1 MPTIDVDTL
10 RRTAQAILEA
20 VGTPSDSAQA
30 VSEALVEAN
39 LAGHDSHG
47 VIRLMQ
53 YVTAMRQGL
62 VKPAARATVAAR
74 HGATATVDGAWG
86 WGQPAARLAT
96 QTAIELANESG
107 VGAVTLVNGYHI
119 GRLGEYVTTI
129 ANAGM
134 LGLAMCNAAPAVAPF
149 GGSGRVLGTNPIAWA
164 APGGDG
170 HGPLMLDIATSSV
183 AEGKLRVA
191 RARGETVAPGLIID
205 AEGRPSQNPDAFY
218 DGGALLPFGG
228 HKGYGLSVLVEL
240 IGRGLA
246 GADGSYNPE
255 QRGVNGTLMIAL
267 NIASFAPMAQFME
280 AAARLSG
287 QIVSAPA
294 AANSSGVLLPG
305 EPESRMRERRMAEGV
320 PLPEQTWNDIQEL
333 AQELGIE

>member
-1 MPTIDVDTL
+1 M
-10 RRTAQAILEA
+10 ILEA

-30 VSEALVEAN
+30 VSESLVEAN

-53 YVTAMRQGL
+53 YVNSMRQGL

-96 QTAIELANESG
+96 QTAIELANEHG

-119 GRLGEYVTTI
+119 GRLGEYVTNI

-149 GGSGRVLGTNPIAWA
+149 GGSGRVLGTNPLAWA
-164 APGGDG
+164 APGAEG
-170 HGPLMLDIATSSV
+170 HAPLMLDIATSSV

-191 RARGETVAPGLIID
+191 RVRGEQVAPGLVVD

-218 DGGALLPFGG
+218 NGGALLPFGG

-240 IGRGLA
+240 VGRGLA
-246 GADGSYNPE
+246 GTDGSYRPE
-255 QRGVNGTLMIAL
+255 QRGVNGTLIMAL
-267 NIASFAPMAQFME
+267 NIASFAPLAQFTE
-280 AAARLSG
+280 AAERLSG
-287 QIVSAPA
+287 QIASAPA
-294 AANSSGVLLPG
+294 APNSSGVMLPG
-305 EPESRMRERRMAEGV
+305 EPESQMRERRMVEGV
-320 PLPEQTWNDIQEL
+320 PLPEQTWEDIQEL
-333 AQELGIE
+333 ARSLGV

>member
-1 MPTIDVDTL
+1 MPTVDVQTL
-10 RRTAQAILEA
+10 RRTAQQILEA

-30 VSEALVEAN
+30 VSESLVEAN

-53 YVTAMRQGL
+53 YVDAMRQGL
-62 VKPAARATVAAR
+62 VKPSARAIVAAR

-96 QTAIELANESG
+96 RTAIELASEYG

-129 ANAGM
+129 ADAGM

-170 HGPLMLDIATSSV
+170 HAPLMLDIATSSV

-191 RARGETVAPGLIID
+191 RTRGETVAPGLVID
-205 AEGRPSQNPDAFY
+205 SEGRPSQNPDAFY
-218 DGGALLPFGG
+218 NGGALLPFGG

-240 IGRGLA
+240 VGRGLA

-255 QRGVNGTLMIAL
+255 QRGINGTLIMAL
-267 NIASFAPMAQFME
+267 NIASFAPMAQFMQ
-280 AAARLSG
+280 AAERLSG
-287 QIVSAPA
+287 QITSAPA
-294 AANSSGVLLPG
+294 AASSSGVLLPG
-305 EPESRMRERRMAEGV
+305 DPERQMRERRMAEGV
-320 PLPEQTWNDIQEL
+320 PLPEQTWEEIQEL
-333 AQELGIE
+333 AESLGV